1 MLFTRLG
8 RIVAFFGLLVGIWY
22 VAGGLL
28 IATGWLPEQIGI
40 PEGVALSRYFPS
52 KSSTGAVIDGIYTA
66 LPAIAL
72 GILTEINS
80 SVRAFI
86 KELQG

>member
-1 MLFTRLG
+1 M
-8 RIVAFFGLLVGIWY
+8 
-22 VAGGLL
+22 
-28 IATGWLPEQIGI
+28 IATGWLTPEAG
-40 PEGVALSRYFPS
+40 ELARYFPS
-52 KSSTGAVIDGIYTA
+52 KSSTDAVIDRGIYVT
-66 LPAIAL
+66 LFAIAL